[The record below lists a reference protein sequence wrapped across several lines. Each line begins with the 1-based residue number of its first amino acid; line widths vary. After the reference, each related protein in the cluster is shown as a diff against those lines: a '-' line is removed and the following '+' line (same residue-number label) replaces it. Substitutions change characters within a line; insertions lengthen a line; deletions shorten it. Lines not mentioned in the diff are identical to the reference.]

1 VRAVKID
8 EDELIECWTLVG
20 EVLGQVAGKMGVTT
34 ARVSQIEHGRVDRAA
49 IRGCLGRHCRRAG
62 EPHRESGGC
71 SGVADATTA
80 GRSGIAGSSSSCPAP
95 VLLVYC
101 AG

>member
-1 VRAVKID
+1 MRAVKID

-20 EVLGQVAGKMGVTT
+20 EVLGQVADKMGVTT